1 MSVGRHFQTTAKMWT
16 CACHILGQPGQT
28 EISEIKKNMKS
39 KKEQER
45 PNYTG
50 LCRDLIVLDF
60 TLNKIMEPEK
70 RYDLIYIFKV

>member
-1 MSVGRHFQTTAKMWT
+1 
-16 CACHILGQPGQT
+16 
-28 EISEIKKNMKS
+28 MKS